1 MLLKLKNIFGWLL
14 EQVLISNFKRKI
26 AKFLEF
32 LPLYKAN
39 HLFERFV
46 QIIKY
51 TFLKTTKGYC

>member
-39 HLFERFV
+39 HLFEKICANH
-46 QIIKY
+46 QIY
-51 TFLKTTKGYC
+51 FFENY